1 MEGRLLSHEVGGGST
16 PSVWAPSPVGWGP
29 LPLGAT
35 SRYARKKPRFLS
47 GCPAWNPGGA
57 EFASSWISG
66 AGITQHPLELPES
79 LGKGRRSS
87 LLFSVLH
94 MVTLCPLNTNTPP
107 PATTTL
113 FLPPSPMLQVPHV
126 HGILQ
131 DLSFVIGFLSTISV
145 RFIHIGTCGGGVF
158 SVPLGGGL
166 MIISDLVSR

>member
-1 MEGRLLSHEVGGGST
+1 METQGAGEVPLIRLPFPTMEGRLLSHEVGGGST

-107 PATTTL
+107 R
-113 FLPPSPMLQVPHV
+113 PPPLYSCLR
-126 HGILQ
+126 
-131 DLSFVIGFLSTISV
+131 V
-145 RFIHIGTCGGGVF
+145 RCSRSLTCME
-158 SVPLGGGL
+158 SYRICPL
-166 MIISDLVSR
+166 